1 MISIMDYL
9 QDTIFEQAFQ
19 RKTLKN
25 KISNLQEQPIINLIK
40 IAIFGMESTWKTEFI
55 TVIKHIELIK
65 RRKHYMI
72 PIGTPLGA
80 ISSSVLLSGLLN
92 LLKGGNII

>member
-1 MISIMDYL
+1 
-9 QDTIFEQAFQ
+9 
-19 RKTLKN
+19 
-25 KISNLQEQPIINLIK
+25 
-40 IAIFGMESTWKTEFI
+40 
-55 TVIKHIELIK
+55 
-65 RRKHYMI
+65 MI